1 MYIYKYAYIYMF
13 IKVNAKNALVRERD
27 QVKTQRDS
35 LLNMSGDLESG
46 LAQAQRDLKEV
57 CQCQ

>member
-1 MYIYKYAYIYMF
+1 MF